1 MIRLTGVDEE
11 LVGDSGM
18 VHVVNCT
25 CKDGSEDLKVCEY
38 SLEEKRQEHREERG
52 KRGERG
58 ERRGERESNRC
69 TKIPSQATA
78 IDWTLSRSLIEA
90 DC

>member
-1 MIRLTGVDEE
+1 
-11 LVGDSGM
+11 M

-25 CKDGSEDLKVCEY
+25 CKDGGEDLQVCEY
-38 SLEEKRQEHREERG
+38 SLEEEGEEHG
-52 KRGERG
+52 GGEGG
-58 ERRGERESNRC
+58 EERESSRW

-78 IDWTLSRSLIEA
+78 NDWTLSRSLIEA

>member
-58 ERRGERESNRC
+58 ERREERG
-69 TKIPSQATA
+69 SQIAVQKYPHKQ
-78 IDWTLSRSLIEA
+78 LPLIGL
-90 DC
+90 

>member
-1 MIRLTGVDEE
+1 
-11 LVGDSGM
+11 M

-25 CKDGSEDLKVCEY
+25 CKDGGEDLEVCEY
-38 SLEEKRQEHREERG
+38 SLEEEGEEHG
-52 KRGERG
+52 VGGWGGESSRW
-58 ERRGERESNRC
+58 

>member
-1 MIRLTGVDEE
+1 
-11 LVGDSGM
+11 M

-38 SLEEKRQEHREERG
+38 SLEEKGEEHREG
-52 KRGERG
+52 
-58 ERRGERESNRC
+58 GERESSRW